1 MYVDEKIIIEL
12 IEKVINQNVSQEENL
27 LDDAILDSLGTIM
40 LIDELEKYF
49 SIVIPPK
56 DFTHFNFNSI
66 KNINKMVEKIIN

>member
-1 MYVDEKIIIEL
+1 
-12 IEKVINQNVSQEENL
+12 
-27 LDDAILDSLGTIM
+27 M

-66 KNINKMVEKIIN
+66 KNINQMVEKIIN